1 VLQIQGR
8 EEAFCCEGCRAVC
21 AAILEAGQGDY
32 YRFREQP
39 GGSPGG
45 ATDPDLLKS
54 LSLYDR
60 PELQSSFVRRGSG
73 WLEAT
78 LALEEVRC
86 AACLWLNEQHL
97 RGLDGVLDA
106 TVDFTTHRA
115 RVRWDPERIA
125 LSEILRAIAAIG
137 YVARPLDPRRMQE
150 LAPVRKRRNVERI
163 LFAGIVGMPVMQV
176 AFATYLMGEPGP
188 SGALPMWVT
197 IGRWSSL
204 VATAAILVYSAQDFF
219 IGAWR
224 DLRHRRLGMDV
235 PIVIGLAVA
244 WWGSAYATW
253 TARGEVY
260 YDSIVMFVVL
270 VLLARHLELR
280 SRLDA
285 VRALDRLAR
294 VVPRTARFLDERG
307 TERWVPV
314 TDLAPGD
321 RIRVRPGET
330 VPVDTQVVEGQGDV
344 DESLLTGEARPLHKT
359 LGDGVPGGALNL
371 DQPLTLRVVRS
382 WEASAPA
389 QIQRLVEEGARLR
402 PRYALLAERAATA
415 FVAVVLGIAVLAA
428 AFWWWY
434 EPERLIPNLVAVLIV
449 TCPCALALA
458 TPVAATLAAAR
469 LIQAGVLGLRMDKL
483 ETLATAEVLACDKTG
498 TLTEGR
504 PRVVEVATLHP
515 MPAGLDPMD
524 LAAALESASE
534 HPLARAFRSARPEAP
549 LPAEALRNHPGQGV
563 SGEVLGRRWRLGQPR
578 FVLGGRAPGPLLTER
593 IRALRQAGHT
603 VLLLAPVGGDPVAL
617 FGVTDPPREGLPAF
631 LSAMRRSGIRRI
643 AVLSGDHAQGVA
655 RFAARLGIGEAHGE
669 LRPVDKLRWIRQVQG
684 RGQRVLMVGDGIN
697 DAPVLAAADVSVS
710 FGSATEAAQASSDFL
725 ILGRSLSVL
734 GQARDLARRTRRIV
748 LQNLLWAAGYN
759 LAAVPLAAA
768 GFVPPWA
775 AAVGM
780 SLSSLLVVGNALRL
794 RAPKTAGGGVSRS
807 TGFELTPSESAR
819 NSSPRVALH

>member
-1 VLQIQGR
+1 MASETRRCYHCGNPVPRSGAPVLQIQGR
-8 EEAFCCEGCRAVC
+8 KEAFCCEGCRAVC

-330 VPVDTQVVEGQGDV
+330 VP
-344 DESLLTGEARPLHKT
+344 
-359 LGDGVPGGALNL
+359 
-371 DQPLTLRVVRS
+371 
-382 WEASAPA
+382 
-389 QIQRLVEEGARLR
+389 
-402 PRYALLAERAATA
+402 
-415 FVAVVLGIAVLAA
+415 
-428 AFWWWY
+428 
-434 EPERLIPNLVAVLIV
+434 
-449 TCPCALALA
+449 
-458 TPVAATLAAAR
+458 
-469 LIQAGVLGLRMDKL
+469 
-483 ETLATAEVLACDKTG
+483 
-498 TLTEGR
+498 
-504 PRVVEVATLHP
+504 
-515 MPAGLDPMD
+515 
-524 LAAALESASE
+524 
-534 HPLARAFRSARPEAP
+534 
-549 LPAEALRNHPGQGV
+549 
-563 SGEVLGRRWRLGQPR
+563 
-578 FVLGGRAPGPLLTER
+578 
-593 IRALRQAGHT
+593 
-603 VLLLAPVGGDPVAL
+603 
-617 FGVTDPPREGLPAF
+617 
-631 LSAMRRSGIRRI
+631 
-643 AVLSGDHAQGVA
+643 
-655 RFAARLGIGEAHGE
+655 
-669 LRPVDKLRWIRQVQG
+669 
-684 RGQRVLMVGDGIN
+684 
-697 DAPVLAAADVSVS
+697 
-710 FGSATEAAQASSDFL
+710 
-725 ILGRSLSVL
+725 
-734 GQARDLARRTRRIV
+734 
-748 LQNLLWAAGYN
+748 
-759 LAAVPLAAA
+759 
-768 GFVPPWA
+768 
-775 AAVGM
+775 
-780 SLSSLLVVGNALRL
+780 
-794 RAPKTAGGGVSRS
+794 
-807 TGFELTPSESAR
+807 
-819 NSSPRVALH
+819 